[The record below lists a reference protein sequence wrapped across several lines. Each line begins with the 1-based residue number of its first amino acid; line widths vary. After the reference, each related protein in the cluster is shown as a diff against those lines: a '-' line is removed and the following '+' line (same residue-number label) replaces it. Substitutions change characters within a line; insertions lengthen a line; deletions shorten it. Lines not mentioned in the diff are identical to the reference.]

1 MLALEGKAALVTG
14 GGSGIGL
21 ACAAL
26 LVRDG
31 CAVTISGRSESRLEG
46 AVDALRAAAPAG
58 VEVRSI
64 ACDVADEAAV
74 ARAVAH
80 ASEAVG
86 GLHIAVLSAGTGT
99 FGPLL
104 ATELAAWQA
113 VMDTNLTGAFLGI
126 KHAGAAI
133 AASAA
138 RDGHSGAI
146 VAISS
151 IAGPLTHRF
160 MIPYCVSKA
169 ALEALVRNAADEL
182 GIAGVRVNA
191 VRPGLVPTDLA
202 SALVNDDAIRADYLS
217 QMPLARLGT
226 VDDIAEGVRY
236 LVGPESSWVTG
247 QCLAIDG
254 GHTLRRGPDLEPAA
268 RLIFGDDVVEGR
280 FSR

>member
-1 MLALEGKAALVTG
+1 MSAERGLPLAGMAAFITG

-21 ACAAL
+21 ASAQW

-31 CAVTISGRSESRLEG
+31 CAVTIAGRTEAKLASG
-46 AVDALRAAAPAG
+46 ADALRADAPAG
-58 VEVRSI
+58 VDVRTV

-74 ARAVAH
+74 RAAVAT
-80 ASEAVG
+80 AMEAVG
-86 GLHIAVLSAGTGT
+86 GLHIAVLAAGTGT
-99 FGPLL
+99 FGPMLTTDL
-104 ATELAAWQA
+104 QAWQA
-113 VMDTNLTGAFLGI
+113 TLDTNLTGAFLGI

-133 AASAA
+133 AAS
-138 RDGHSGAI
+138 GGGAI

-160 MIPYCVSKA
+160 MGAYCVSKA
-169 ALEALVRNAADEL
+169 GLEALVRNSADEL

-191 VRPGLVPTDLA
+191 VQPGLVPTDLA
-202 SALVNDDAIRADYLS
+202 AALVNDDGIRADYLR
-217 QMPLARLGT
+217 QMPLGRLGT
-226 VDDIAEGVRY
+226 VDDIAAGVRY
-236 LVGPESSWVTG
+236 LAGPDSSWVTG

-280 FSR
+280 IPR